1 MLPAYYQ
8 FYCPVKILSGDNAL
22 GYIPFEMTLL
32 GVSRAM
38 VVTDRGV
45 AGAGLLSFLE
55 AAFADSDR
63 RIGHVFDEV
72 PVDSSNRVANGLA
85 DLFRERKC
93 DCFIAVGGGSAI
105 DTAKGAAIVLSGETN
120 DLLDLQGAERI
131 RKDLT
136 PLIVVPTTAGTGS
149 EATRVAVIFNEEN
162 NVKMS
167 FVSDKLYPRVAVLD
181 PRMTLTMPPRITAS
195 TGMDALTH
203 AVEAYLSVQ
212 KNPLSDA
219 FALLAVDLVRRFL
232 VRAAED
238 GRDREARFAMA
249 NAALFGGI
257 AFSNSMVGVVHALAH
272 AAGAVGHVPHGT
284 ANALLLPWGMEHNL
298 GVSAKPMAEL
308 SFHLGG
314 ASGFLDPREQAESA
328 ISLVRNLL
336 LKLNRVSG
344 IPLRLRDAGVG
355 EDLLPAIAQTAIN
368 DGTILYNPGEVT
380 YEDALG
386 ILQKAF

>member
-1 MLPAYYQ
+1 
-8 FYCPVKILSGDNAL
+8 
-22 GYIPFEMTLL
+22 
-32 GVSRAM
+32 
-38 VVTDRGV
+38 
-45 AGAGLLSFLE
+45 
-55 AAFADSDR
+55 
-63 RIGHVFDEV
+63 
-72 PVDSSNRVANGLA
+72 
-85 DLFRERKC
+85 
-93 DCFIAVGGGSAI
+93 
-105 DTAKGAAIVLSGETN
+105 
-120 DLLDLQGAERI
+120 
-131 RKDLT
+131 
-136 PLIVVPTTAGTGS
+136 
-149 EATRVAVIFNEEN
+149 
-162 NVKMS
+162 
-167 FVSDKLYPRVAVLD
+167 VAVLD

-232 VRAAED
+232 VRATED

-298 GVSAKPMAEL
+298 DVSAKPMAEL

-314 ASGFLDPREQAESA
+314 ASGFLDPKEQAEST

-336 LKLNRVSG
+336 RKLNRISG
-344 IPLRLRDAGVG
+344 LPLRLRDAGVG
-355 EDLLPAIAQTAIN
+355 EDMLPAIARTAIN
-368 DGTILYNPGEVT
+368 DGALLYNPGEVT